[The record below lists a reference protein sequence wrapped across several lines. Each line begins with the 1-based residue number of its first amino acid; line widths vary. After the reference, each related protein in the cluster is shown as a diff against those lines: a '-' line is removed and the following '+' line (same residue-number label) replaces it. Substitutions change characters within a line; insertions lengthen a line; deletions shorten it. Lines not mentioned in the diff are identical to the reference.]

1 MSEKTLTA
9 INPSDMRLNNAL
21 NLETTAPMAGTL
33 LAGKLGATVSP

>member
-21 NLETTAPMAGTL
+21 TL
-33 LAGKLGATVSP
+33 RQPIRWRARFLPEDWVQP